1 MRIDN
6 PRALAVLVLIVF
18 SGGASSAE
26 KNDEYPLRAQ
36 YPGVPIIST
45 DELSRNFGNVAIVD
59 VRSKFEFETL
69 RMEGAQLMPVTA
81 PGFLDAARR
90 LREASPGKQ
99 IVFYCNGKTCAKSY
113 DAAAKA
119 AEARIL
125 GTVCYDA
132 GIFDWVKAHP
142 DRAALLGK
150 SPVRP
155 DALIDDKRFKERL
168 LDPREFSTR
177 AAGNAL
183 VLDVRDYAQRD
194 NPLFPMR
201 EMRAQLDEKERLT
214 AAFDEARRGK
224 KTLLVYDA
232 VGHQVKWLQYH
243 LEANGVHDYYFMK
256 GGAQAWYDDTLGKV
270 KLGGK

>member
-1 MRIDN
+1 VD
-6 PRALAVLVLIVF
+6 AVR
-18 SGGASSAE
+18 
-26 KNDEYPLRAQ
+26 K
-36 YPGVPIIST
+36 
-45 DELSRNFGNVAIVD
+45 
-59 VRSKFEFETL
+59 
-69 RMEGAQLMPVTA
+69 
-81 PGFLDAARR
+81 

-119 AEARIL
+119 AEAHIG

-132 GIFDWVKAHP
+132 GIFDWAKAHP
-142 DRAALLGK
+142 ERAVLLGK
-150 SPVRP
+150 TPVKSE
-155 DALIDDKRFKERL
+155 ALIDDKRFKERL
-168 LDPREFSTR
+168 LEPKDFTAR

-201 EMRAQLDEKERLT
+201 EMRAQLDEKDRLT
-214 AAFDEARRGK
+214 AAFDEAKRSKRS
-224 KTLLVYDA
+224 LLVYDA

-243 LEANGVHDYYFMK
+243 LEANGVTDYYFMK
-256 GGAQAWYDDTLGKV
+256 GGAQAWYDDTLGKI